1 MRSIRFLAVAVLAV
15 VLALS
20 AVQNV
25 FASTLLF
32 HDDGVPESLTAG
44 DGVVFS
50 LPSGWSS
57 AHVLILRYWI
67 DYVDP
72 NGPRTF
78 KANIWGSDGT
88 TQLLVPM
95 ITVGPLPLAFVGWY
109 DVDVSSKNIIVSGD
123 FYVGF
128 TGNTP
133 NPVLVGADT
142 EDRAPDSYSGGP
154 VGYTG
159 PSWTSWGNVFHLL
172 IRVEVDQ
179 PAPPTGP
186 VGGFVEPVNKLAVLA
201 PWLAVIGLVSCVSAM
216 VAGKRRS

>member
-1 MRSIRFLAVAVLAV
+1 M
-15 VLALS
+15 
-20 AVQNV
+20 
-25 FASTLLF
+25 
-32 HDDGVPESLTAG
+32 
-44 DGVVFS
+44 
-50 LPSGWSS
+50 
-57 AHVLILRYWI
+57 
-67 DYVDP
+67 DP

-95 ITVGPLPLAFVGWY
+95 ITVGPLPLNFVGWY
-109 DVDVSSKNIIVSGD
+109 DVNVSSKNIIVSGD

-159 PSWTSWGNVFHLL
+159 PSWTSWGSVFHLL

-179 PAPPTGP
+179 PAPPPFSTTGP
-186 VGGFVEPVNKLAVLA
+186 VGGFMEPVNKVAVLA
-201 PWLAVIGLVSCVSAM
+201 PWLGVIGVVGCISA
-216 VAGKRRS
+216 VVVIAKKRKK